1 MKVEN
6 LAQQRPASAF
16 PEGGWYSDTPLF
28 QVLVTDEVFR
38 DGPGKNA
45 KEEVSRRII
54 QRRIIFLKGT
64 EPRNFFRPP
73 SPLGGRKEAVVLI
86 VVKR

>member
-1 MKVEN
+1 MLNKGPPVHF
-6 LAQQRPASAF
+6 QK
-16 PEGGWYSDTPLF
+16 EGGTSDTPLF
-28 QVLVTDEVFR
+28 QVLVTYAVFR

-45 KEEVSRRII
+45 KEEVSRKII

-64 EPRNFFRPP
+64 KPRNFFRPP